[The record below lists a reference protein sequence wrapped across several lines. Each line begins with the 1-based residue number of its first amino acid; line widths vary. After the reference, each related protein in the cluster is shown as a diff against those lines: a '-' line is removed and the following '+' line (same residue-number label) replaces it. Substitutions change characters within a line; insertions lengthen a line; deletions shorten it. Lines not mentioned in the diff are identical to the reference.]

1 MNDTLKLS
9 STLADETRYS
19 IYQFIAKE
27 TSAVNV
33 QQIAKE
39 FNIHPNVA
47 RLHLTKLTES
57 KLIVSN
63 LEKKSQG
70 GRPARVYEIANDPLH
85 LSFPKQ
91 ENRLLLGWL
100 IELVSTSGEDTWRKA
115 KDISYQSGK
124 KAIPN
129 IPTSFEEKVKVI
141 NEVADFIGYIPS
153 ILEQEGKRIIT
164 FQVYNCPYK
173 GLIND
178 HSEIVCSLHESYL
191 KGIYDSLFPEN
202 EFIQLESMITNC
214 ANCVYKIK
222 VL

>member
-27 TSAVNV
+27 TNAINV

-47 RLHLTKLTES
+47 RLHLTRLTES

-70 GRPARVYEIANDPLH
+70 GRPARVYEIANEPIH

-91 ENRLLLGWL
+91 ENSLLLGWL

-115 KDISYQSGK
+115 KEISYQSGT
-124 KAIPN
+124 KAIQN
-129 IPTSFEEKVKVI
+129 IPTSFEEKVKVL
-141 NEVADFIGYIPS
+141 NETADFIGYIPS
-153 ILEQEGKRIIT
+153 IIEQEGKRNIT
-164 FQVYNCPYK
+164 FRIYNCPYK
-173 GLIND
+173 GLIGN
-178 HSEIVCSLHESYL
+178 HSDYVCSLHESYL

-202 EFIQLESMITNC
+202 EFIQLESMMKHC
-214 ANCVYKIK
+214 ANCAYKIK